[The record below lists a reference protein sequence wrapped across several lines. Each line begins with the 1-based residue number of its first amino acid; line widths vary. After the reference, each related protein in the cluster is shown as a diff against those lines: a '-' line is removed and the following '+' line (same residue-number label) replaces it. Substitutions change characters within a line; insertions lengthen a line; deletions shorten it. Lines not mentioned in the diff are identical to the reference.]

1 MFSSTTLGI
10 SIIICCKEIDYFLKK
25 LEPIMPIK
33 KHKIL
38 AILSNTEILSIMQII
53 LKLTGSI
60 FKFSN
65 NLNIYI
71 YIYIYIYTYI

>member
-1 MFSSTTLGI
+1 
-10 SIIICCKEIDYFLKK
+10 
-25 LEPIMPIK
+25 MPIK